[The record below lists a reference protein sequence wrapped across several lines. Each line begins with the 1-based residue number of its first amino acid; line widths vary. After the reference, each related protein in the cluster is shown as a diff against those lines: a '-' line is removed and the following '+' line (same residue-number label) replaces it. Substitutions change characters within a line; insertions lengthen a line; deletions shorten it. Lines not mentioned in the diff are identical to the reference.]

1 MPNLGWLEVSRSWF
15 SGDLGECHR
24 LSKLVLR
31 TALVL
36 PVQVNVSNLQNSDI
50 FSKKTH
56 KGIGK
61 YHSQAGLAFNQ
72 PSQKPT
78 ISHHKNLLQKQAVS
92 VASGLYHRLVS
103 RQKPSVSVPAH
114 LMNKCTSSPNWN
126 SSKHLSIICCWWAG
140 PFLYQLN
147 LTNKNWHLFRLPQLK
162 VMHALCMWSQHRR
175 RPCSDVSNFYASCI
189 VNNVCTWL
197 HVIYFSARY
206 LETYFIS

>member
-1 MPNLGWLEVSRSWF
+1 MSPSLFFFRGKSQYNSETVTLSSWMCF
-15 SGDLGECHR
+15 WSI
-24 LSKLVLR
+24 
-31 TALVL
+31 
-36 PVQVNVSNLQNSDI
+36 SNI
-50 FSKKTH
+50 
-56 KGIGK
+56 
-61 YHSQAGLAFNQ
+61 
-72 PSQKPT
+72 
-78 ISHHKNLLQKQAVS
+78 NLLQKQTVS
-92 VASGLYHRLVS
+92 VAPGLYHRLVS

-197 HVIYFSARY
+197 HVIYFSARHQVLGNLFHFLILILLCVDKCLLLFNLWFV
-206 LETYFIS
+206 LEKAMISQN